1 MAIARF
7 GNQLVKWTGAKAQKV
22 DAYKFYCID
31 DRIQKFLLTRPDR
44 SFPELGIESLH
55 ATARKVQQR
64 FADGAMVDTTVGVG
78 HADLHGG
85 NVMLDALGYVWSR
98 SELPRMF

>member
-1 MAIARF
+1 MDPY
-7 GNQLVKWTGAKAQKV
+7 T
-22 DAYKFYCID
+22 FYCID
-31 DRIQKFLLTRPDR
+31 DRIEKFLLTRPDR

-55 ATARKVQQR
+55 ATARKLQQC

-85 NVMLDALGYVWSR
+85 NVMLDAHEYVWSR
-98 SELPRMF
+98 GTLRKRILNFTYVL